1 MARILIIDDSEVMR
15 NLLVDFLTDLG
26 HETDATGDSE
36 DGIKMALEGQYE
48 VCFCDLHIPKKSGF
62 DVYCEVSPVRPELQF
77 VVTDSLPDRLAEQA
91 RESGVKYCLRKPFD
105 LNQVREVLNQVLKP
119 VKTP

>member
-26 HETDATGDSE
+26 HFAEATEDSTI
-36 DGIKMALEGQYE
+36 GVQMALTGNYE

-77 VVTDSLPDRLAEQA
+77 IVTDSLPDRLAEQA
-91 RESGVKYCLRKPFD
+91 RECGVKYCLRKPFD
-105 LNQVREVLNQVLKP
+105 LNQVRAVLDQVLKP
-119 VKTP
+119 VKTR

>member
-1 MARILIIDDSEVMR
+1 MAKILIIDDSEVMR

-26 HETDATGDSE
+26 HDAVATADSQE
-36 DGIKMALEGQYE
+36 GIALAIDGQFE

-77 VVTDSLPDRLAEQA
+77 IVTDSLPDRLAEQA

-105 LNQVREVLNQVLKP
+105 LNQVREVLDRVLKP